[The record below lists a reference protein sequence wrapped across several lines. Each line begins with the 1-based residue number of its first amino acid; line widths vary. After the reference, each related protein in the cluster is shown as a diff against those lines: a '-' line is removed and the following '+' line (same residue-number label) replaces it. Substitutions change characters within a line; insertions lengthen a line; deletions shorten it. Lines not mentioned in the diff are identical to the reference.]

1 MFEYILEYPYL
12 VYSLFSLSIMTVFLG
27 YALNLFYKLKHR
39 ALLYFLGLVM
49 CIWFDQFITTVRNYI
64 GFFTPNVSQDILY
77 LINILIRIGTITTH
91 VGVIFLFIFIE
102 SLEKEN
108 LPTKKIMILGF
119 WLGILISLTFNYKYF
134 AFISYSPV
142 LRTYVLDMSL
152 AWALT
157 SFLLVITT
165 AAFLIPALLKQKERA
180 KDKPELRKQINLVY
194 LGTIFGVLVTPIF
207 VLISSLIGTNQYN
220 PFFNS
225 EGVVISIAILFFI
238 IGIRSNPQITYITSS
253 KVYGIYLMTPE
264 GKVKYQYLLSTPQI
278 REETLKSFLDALHE
292 FARYMGEEEIHIK
305 EIKMYGFALII
316 ETNPRFTL
324 ILISDR
330 VTRAAYESIQA
341 IASKLEKISN
351 LNEIEDSRLDKIIR
365 TQLFYA

>member
-1 MFEYILEYPYL
+1 
-12 VYSLFSLSIMTVFLG
+12 
-27 YALNLFYKLKHR
+27 
-39 ALLYFLGLVM
+39 
-49 CIWFDQFITTVRNYI
+49 
-64 GFFTPNVSQDILY
+64 
-77 LINILIRIGTITTH
+77 
-91 VGVIFLFIFIE
+91 
-102 SLEKEN
+102 
-108 LPTKKIMILGF
+108 
-119 WLGILISLTFNYKYF
+119 
-134 AFISYSPV
+134 
-142 LRTYVLDMSL
+142 
-152 AWALT
+152 
-157 SFLLVITT
+157 
-165 AAFLIPALLKQKERA
+165 
-180 KDKPELRKQINLVY
+180 
-194 LGTIFGVLVTPIF
+194 
-207 VLISSLIGTNQYN
+207 
-220 PFFNS
+220 
-225 EGVVISIAILFFI
+225 
-238 IGIRSNPQITYITSS
+238 
-253 KVYGIYLMTPE
+253 MTPE